1 MHLDQTTLPLSD
13 VANMDVD
20 NHPSTLTDGGSLTS
34 RSPSIEALPFTTNSA
49 TVRNKDNGTLP
60 QYSARGGDK
69 EKTSARVKEE
79 PVDTQPNA
87 AIVSL
92 SLLRLSLLI

>member
-20 NHPSTLTDGGSLTS
+20 NPPSNLTDGGSLTS
-34 RSPSIEALPFTTNSA
+34 RSPSIEALPYTSNSA

-60 QYSARGGDK
+60 QDSARGADK
-69 EKTSARVKEE
+69 EKTSRVKEE
-79 PVDTQPNA
+79 PVDTQPTA
-87 AIVSL
+87 VIVSL
-92 SLLRLSLLI
+92 SLLSLSLSI